1 MRILACLIDDNKVF
15 QIVTKR
21 MLEKFPD
28 KISDILQFYNGKD
41 ALDFFIKNK
50 SNNDQLPDLVFLDL
64 NMPILDGWG
73 FLDELQK
80 VRLSKHLKIYIC
92 TSSVSAVDTEKAK
105 DYSLVDGYIVKPVNL
120 DDLSEILGEYLNKE
134 VG

>member
-50 SNNDQLPDLVFLDL
+50 SNNDQLPDLVFWISICRSW
-64 NMPILDGWG
+64 MDGVFWMN
-73 FLDELQK
+73 FK
-80 VRLSKHLKIYIC
+80 K
-92 TSSVSAVDTEKAK
+92 
-105 DYSLVDGYIVKPVNL
+105 
-120 DDLSEILGEYLNKE
+120 
-134 VG
+134 